1 MNPETAALI
10 AASLNLV
17 AALVGFPVLWDR
29 VSRLTK
35 EVYEL
40 RGNLRQLELQR
51 QATSR
56 TPGEAAHG

>member
-1 MNPETAALI
+1 MNPETAALV

-40 RGNLRQLELQR
+40 RGNVRQLELGRHNPAGPQK
-51 QATSR
+51 
-56 TPGEAAHG
+56 EVAHG